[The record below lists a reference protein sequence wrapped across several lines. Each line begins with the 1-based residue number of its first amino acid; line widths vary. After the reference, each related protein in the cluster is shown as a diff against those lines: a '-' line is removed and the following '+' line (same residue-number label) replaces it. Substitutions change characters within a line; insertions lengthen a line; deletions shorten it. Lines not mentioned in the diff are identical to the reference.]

1 MQNDN
6 ITQTIKENY
15 KTYAEERLAP
25 IEALQVLAWCWI
37 LFLGMRCDR
46 MKADRELYSRLEDIH
61 FEYERITSVV
71 SILQQFISEGC
82 VDVTGL
88 PKNVIYYCE
97 NMPG

>member
-1 MQNDN
+1 
-6 ITQTIKENY
+6 
-15 KTYAEERLAP
+15 
-25 IEALQVLAWCWI
+25 
-37 LFLGMRCDR
+37 

-88 PKNVIYYCE
+88 PKNVME
-97 NMPG
+97 EEKAEEAGALDVLSA